1 MNKFLICVS
10 DYITNLSFKK
20 LAILLLI
27 ISLFKTGVWYHP
39 ALWNM
44 LEVAK
49 DPFNNV
55 FGNEVN
61 KYYLYSS
68 WLSPFIAYLLN
79 LNTKISFFIFHLLLA
94 IFFLVIFI
102 FLIKKFVNE
111 KYQKKSL
118 IIFFIFP
125 VSMTSFYWVGYDS
138 LILILLTLSLLYYK
152 NLFVIILCSL
162 GIGLQHFEIG
172 IVSTSVLLVCKI
184 LEKLFY
190 NKDQNIKLSFTFI
203 VIFFLG
209 LILGKV
215 ILYEIYSSED
225 LAQGR
230 LNWIYNALLH
240 LIYNFY
246 FNFYNIF
253 WFSLGVGWILI
264 LKFFF
269 ETKYKYPFI
278 ISIFLILGILPIV
291 DDHTRVYSACSF
303 MLIVYYIICNNNFLK
318 TIKNTEL
325 SFIFLI
331 WIMLPY
337 SWVWQGDLRSSML
350 NYDLAYVLNYFFDI
364 FNNEIESST
373 IWPFARFN

>member
-1 MNKFLICVS
+1 MNKFFICLS
-10 DYITNLSFKK
+10 NYITNLSFKK

-44 LEVAK
+44 LEIAK

-79 LNTKISFFIFHLLLA
+79 LNTKISFFIFHLFLA

-111 KYQKKSL
+111 KHQKKSL

-125 VSMTSFYWVGYDS
+125 VSMTSFYWIGYDS
-138 LILILLTLSLLYYK
+138 LILILLTLTLLYYK

-172 IVSTSVLLVCKI
+172 IVSISVLLVCKI

-190 NKDQNIKLSFTFI
+190 KKDQNIKLSFTFI
-203 VIFFLG
+203 IIFLLG

-225 LAQGR
+225 LTQGR

-246 FNFYNIF
+246 FNFYNII

-278 ISIFLILGILPIV
+278 ISIFLILFILPIV

-331 WIMLPY
+331 WIMFPY
-337 SWVWQGDLRSSML
+337 SWVWQGDLRSSMF